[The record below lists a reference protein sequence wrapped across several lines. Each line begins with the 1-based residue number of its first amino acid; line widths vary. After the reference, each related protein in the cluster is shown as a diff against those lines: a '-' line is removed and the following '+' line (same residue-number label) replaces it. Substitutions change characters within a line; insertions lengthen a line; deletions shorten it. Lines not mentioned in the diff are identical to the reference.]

1 MLGYSYRYAEKYQTK
16 CRNVVKEASDKM
28 IFSQA
33 RSITIQIDR
42 QIISLLM
49 QEYQYTDNVIF

>member
-1 MLGYSYRYAEKYQTK
+1 MLGYSYRYAEKHQAK

-28 IFSQA
+28 MFSQTHA
-33 RSITIQIDR
+33 ITIQIDG
-42 QIISLLM
+42 QIISSLM